1 MPKKT
6 AFIGLG
12 NIGAPMAA
20 TLLRTLKSLTVHD
33 LDPARVQT
41 LVAEGATAATS
52 LTHLAQTSQTIL
64 LSLPTS
70 QNVEAVLLGHAGII
84 HHAAPETLI
93 IDLTSGNPAQSKD
106 IAATLAREKIHYI
119 DAGVSGGVAPA
130 QTGTL
135 GIMIGGADQHVARAM
150 PFLEI
155 LGKTIVHIGP
165 VGAGHMTKSLNNLL
179 LASNMIAA
187 AEALALAAKSGLDPA
202 KVVAAINGSSG
213 RSWVSEYR
221 IPNFVL
227 KGDFSE
233 QTGMAVTLLVKDVA
247 IACEAAKSSDV
258 TLYIGNLIHQMLIR
272 ISHEVGPTAPNT
284 NVIRAIEDWA
294 GVKIR
299 PANDA

>member
-106 IAATLAREKIHYI
+106 IAATRAR
-119 DAGVSGGVAPA
+119 
-130 QTGTL
+130 
-135 GIMIGGADQHVARAM
+135 
-150 PFLEI
+150 
-155 LGKTIVHIGP
+155 
-165 VGAGHMTKSLNNLL
+165 
-179 LASNMIAA
+179 
-187 AEALALAAKSGLDPA
+187 
-202 KVVAAINGSSG
+202 
-213 RSWVSEYR
+213 
-221 IPNFVL
+221 
-227 KGDFSE
+227 
-233 QTGMAVTLLVKDVA
+233 
-247 IACEAAKSSDV
+247 
-258 TLYIGNLIHQMLIR
+258 
-272 ISHEVGPTAPNT
+272 
-284 NVIRAIEDWA
+284 
-294 GVKIR
+294 
-299 PANDA
+299 